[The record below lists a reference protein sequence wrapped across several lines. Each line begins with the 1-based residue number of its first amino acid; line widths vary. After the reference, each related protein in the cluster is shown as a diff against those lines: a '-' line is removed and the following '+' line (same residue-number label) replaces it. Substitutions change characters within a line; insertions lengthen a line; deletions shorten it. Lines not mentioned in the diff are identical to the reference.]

1 MASGDE
7 VLVAAGVHG
16 PHTPR
21 HGLDRNPL
29 LCSYS
34 FTMALAS
41 ARSILVAPSPPEHLV
56 VTGRGVPRGGWSQ
69 AACGGCPAPPPG
81 VPSVPNR
88 ASRCANHGSD
98 AVSRHHPDGVISIW
112 SASLS

>member
-69 AACGGCPAPPPG
+69 AACGAAPLLLPVG
-81 VPSVPNR
+81 H
-88 ASRCANHGSD
+88 RCLTALLVAQTMAPMRGADITLNG
-98 AVSRHHPDGVISIW
+98 
-112 SASLS
+112 